1 MNMINREERLLEERS
16 KLATRIKELRKVE
29 GWSQEDLEDET
40 ELSRRT
46 IGHVENA
53 RFDLK
58 FSTIC
63 KIARALHVSVSYLLD
78 FEEDLERKEYD
89 WE

>member
-16 KLATRIKELRKVE
+16 KLAIRIKELRKVE
-29 GWSQEDLEDET
+29 GWSQEDLEDEA

-58 FSTIC
+58 FS
-63 KIARALHVSVSYLLD
+63 KIGRAHV
-78 FEEDLERKEYD
+78 
-89 WE
+89 

>member
-1 MNMINREERLLEERS
+1 MNMRNREERLSKERF
-16 KLATRIKELRKVE
+16 KLANRVKELRRIV
-29 GWSQEDLEDET
+29 GWSQEDLEDEA
-40 ELSRRT
+40 ELSRKT

-53 RFDLK
+53 RFDVK

-63 KIARALHVSVSYLLD
+63 KIARALHVSVSYLLN
-78 FEEDLERKEYD
+78 FEEDLERKEYN